1 MNKTEFIISLILCLL
16 LTGCSE
22 NFMDA
27 KIKKI
32 NYGTYHVTGT
42 QVKLKYD
49 FPWPSWGG
57 EEVILSRD
65 TSYIEFTVEIE
76 YPPAKKDTVRFKG
89 LEGANAGEYQ
99 AVRRMC
105 AHPSCFADANLDGV
119 ELTFAFGSPGG
130 TYTGTGLLGG
140 GRLILETHF
149 EYRSVGIDYFLEGR
163 KIDD

>member
-1 MNKTEFIISLILCLL
+1 MSTKDFLIASIFCFQLI
-16 LTGCSE
+16 GCSE
-22 NFMDA
+22 NFLDA
-27 KIKKI
+27 KIKEV
-32 NYGTYHVTGT
+32 NSGTYHVNGT
-42 QVKLKYD
+42 QINLTYG

-57 EEVILSRD
+57 EVVILSSD
-65 TSYIEFTVEIE
+65 TSFIEFTVEIE

-149 EYRSVGIDYFLEGR
+149 VYRSVGIDYFLEGR